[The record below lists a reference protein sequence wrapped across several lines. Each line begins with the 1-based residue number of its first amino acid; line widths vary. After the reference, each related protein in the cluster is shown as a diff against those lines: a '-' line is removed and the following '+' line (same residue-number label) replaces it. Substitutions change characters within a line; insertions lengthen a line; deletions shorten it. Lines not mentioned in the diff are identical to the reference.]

1 MENRIFEIFLEALR
15 QVFTETGIEI
25 EIAGH
30 DSEDSSINQVV
41 TSVGITGKVKG
52 NLMLCTDYPSARNII
67 KSMMGRVNIP
77 FPETGLGEIQRT
89 ALGELTNQISG
100 RAVTILS
107 ESSIECDITPPIV
120 LTADR
125 LKPHVPAAAESFSR
139 AVRGPF
145 GRLWLFLAINS
156 MPSAEEKN

>member
-1 MENRIFEIFLEALR
+1 MENRIFETFLEALR
-15 QVFTETGIEI
+15 QIFTETGIEI
-25 EIAGH
+25 EIAEY

-52 NLMLCTDYPSARNII
+52 NLMLCTDYPSARNIVTG
-67 KSMMGRVNIP
+67 MMGRVRIP

-89 ALGELTNQISG
+89 ALGEITNQISG

-107 ESSIECDITPPIV
+107 ENMIECDITPPIV

-125 LKPHVPAAAESFSR
+125 LKPHVPDAVESFSR

-145 GRLWLFLAINS
+145 GSLRLFLAINS
-156 MPSAEEKN
+156 MPSAGEKN